1 METLIES
8 TRRFEKD
15 LKKLDSRDRDRVI
28 KAINDCVAWVEAE
41 GIRPSGQLL
50 ELKIDSHIQGY
61 DSSLYLLKATRENR
75 VILSIDD
82 DPVFGQVI
90 FTLFRIFPVDK
101 LEENLR
107 GLVESMY
114 QDWRQESEDVQL
126 TI

>member
-15 LKKLDSRDRDRVI
+15 LKQLDSRDKEQVI
-28 KAINDCVAWVEAE
+28 KAINDSVAWVEAE
-41 GIRPSGQLL
+41 GIRPSVKLL
-50 ELKIDSHIQGY
+50 ELKLDSHVQGY
-61 DSSLYLLKATRENR
+61 ESSLYLLKATRKNR

-82 DPVFGQVI
+82 DPIFGQVI
-90 FTLFRIFPVDK
+90 FTLLGIFPVDK
-101 LEENLR
+101 LEENLP